1 MLPAERPLERL
12 AAIGPNGLKDSEILA
27 ILLGS
32 GRSGLS
38 AVGLGEE
45 LLARYGSLQALGR
58 ASVAELSRYKGIGL
72 TKAARLVAAFALGA
86 RSAQEDLLGRR
97 IERPRQAAD
106 FLAPRMRLSPV
117 EMLLA
122 VLLDAK
128 GRVLAVEEITRGT
141 LSESLY
147 HPREAFRAAIAHK
160 AHSVLFAHNHPSGD
174 PAPSAED
181 IAISREMKRAGEILG
196 IEVVDHLILGGSSR
210 GELLYYSFRERA
222 EA

>member
-1 MLPAERPLERL
+1 M
-12 AAIGPNGLKDSEILA
+12 AANGPNGLKDSELLA
-27 ILLGS
+27 ILLGI

-45 LLARYGSLQALGR
+45 LITMFGSLQALGR
-58 ASVAELSRYKGIGL
+58 ASVAELAQCKGVGP
-72 TKAARLVAAFALGA
+72 TKAARLVAAFTLGI
-86 RSAQEDLLGRR
+86 RSAQEDLLGKQ
-97 IERPRQAAD
+97 IASPKDAVE
-106 FLAPRMRLSPV
+106 FLGPRMRLSPV

-141 LSESLY
+141 LNESLY

-174 PAPSAED
+174 PTPSAED
-181 IAISREMKRAGEILG
+181 ITISREMKRAGEILG
-196 IEVVDHLILGGSSR
+196 IEVVDHVILGGSR
-210 GELLYYSFRERA
+210 KGDLLYYSFRERGKG
-222 EA
+222 